1 MEKML
6 QMIVIT
12 HRTTGDREGGHVHQ
26 SINHLFANEYNTI
39 HEKKH
44 NEYAIGKTYKAHRAL
59 TVALN

>member
-1 MEKML
+1 VTDVSRTKEKYHL
-6 QMIVIT
+6 SSAKFN
-12 HRTTGDREGGHVHQ
+12 Q
-26 SINHLFANEYNTI
+26 SIIYLPMSTI